1 MRAIQMS
8 LTQQNELFGS
18 ALALAESVAVVAYE
32 SEFEALLLA
41 AARRVQ
47 QEVGCG
53 TVGWERNTVEFSQ
66 TKGRST

>member
-1 MRAIQMS
+1 M
-8 LTQQNELFGS
+8 LLVPQNELFGT
-18 ALALAESVAVVAYE
+18 ALALRDGVAFVASE
-32 SEFEALLLA
+32 AEFEALLLA